1 MVAPAVE
8 VYVRPTPVGDVP
20 AAELAEGAADAGPT
34 NTSPSWRMIALRVG
48 ATLVVIT
55 LVTLAIRRMDLAA
68 LRGAL
73 DSAGLASLVVASL
86 FSLTMLVAKAAYWK
100 TIVSP
105 VARVPVR
112 TMLWYEVSALGAS
125 LVLPMRGGEALR
137 IYALRK
143 QHGVPLSVIGA
154 ALGFEKVSDVT
165 SLVLLVLPLPWLFPK
180 ETWLGR
186 LQVIAAVV
194 LVAIVAAFFLA
205 QRARRSF
212 AWVARLRIF
221 DTPRTTLTAYAC
233 VLTSWLADA
242 TLILV
247 VMHSLGLPVHVSSAL
262 LVLLAANVAI
272 AIPTAPGNV
281 GALELG
287 VAFALTRL
295 GVPSER
301 AAAFAILY
309 HGVQLATLLTVWLVG
324 TGIEA
329 LFGGR
334 SRSLART

>member
-1 MVAPAVE
+1 
-8 VYVRPTPVGDVP
+8 
-20 AAELAEGAADAGPT
+20 
-34 NTSPSWRMIALRVG
+34 MIAVRIVSTLVV
-48 ATLVVIT
+48 ATLVM
-55 LVTLAIRRMDLAA
+55 LAVRKMDIAA

-73 DSAGLASLVVASL
+73 ASAAVAPLVLASLLS
-86 FSLTMLVAKAAYWK
+86 FTMLLAKARYWK

-105 VARVPVR
+105 VATVPVR

-125 LVLPMRGGEALR
+125 LVLPMRGGEAVR
-137 IYALRK
+137 IYWLRK
-143 QHGVPLSVIGA
+143 RHGVPLSVIGA

-165 SLVLLVLPLPWLFPK
+165 SLVLLVLPMPWLFPK

-194 LVAIVAAFFLA
+194 LVAIVVAFFLA

-233 VLTSWLADA
+233 VLTSWIADA

-247 VMHSLGLPVHVSSAL
+247 VMHAIGLPMQVGAAL

-295 GVPSER
+295 GVPGER

-309 HGVQLATLLTVWLVG
+309 HGIQLATLVAVWSIG
-324 TGIEA
+324 AGFNA
-329 LFGGR
+329 LSATR
-334 SRSLART
+334 ARTFRRA

>member
-1 MVAPAVE
+1 LAPPAADLF
-8 VYVRPTPVGDVP
+8 VRPTPVVEDVP
-20 AAELAEGAADAGPT
+20 RAAGAEGAEGASEAKGA
-34 NTSPSWRMIALRVG
+34 SWRTIALRVG
-48 ATLVVIT
+48 ATLVVVALIT
-55 LVTLAIRRMDLAA
+55 LAVRRMDIAA

-73 DSAGLASLVVASL
+73 ESAGLAPLLLASL

-125 LVLPMRGGEALR
+125 LVLPMRGGEAVR
-137 IYALRK
+137 IYWLRK
-143 QHGVPLSVIGA
+143 RHDVPLSVIGA
-154 ALGFEKVSDVT
+154 ALGFEKISDVT

-186 LQVIAAVV
+186 LQVIAAVL
-194 LVAIVAAFFLA
+194 LVAIVVAVVLA

-233 VLTSWLADA
+233 VLTSWVADA

-247 VMHSLGLPVHVSSAL
+247 VMHSLGLPMHVSSAL

-309 HGVQLATLLTVWLVG
+309 HGVQLATLLTVWALG
-324 TGIEA
+324 TGFEA
-329 LFGGR
+329 IFGSR
-334 SRSLART
+334 SRTVVRS

>member
-1 MVAPAVE
+1 MVQPAE
-8 VYVRPTPVGDVP
+8 AYSEATSGNDV
-20 AAELAEGAADAGPT
+20 AQATDEGEARG
-34 NTSPSWRMIALRVG
+34 SWRMIVVRMA
-48 ATLVVIT
+48 ATLVVAT
-55 LVTLAIRRMDLAA
+55 LVTLAVRKMDFAA

-73 DSAGLASLVVASL
+73 ASAAVAPLVLAALL
-86 FSLTMLVAKAAYWK
+86 SLTMLVSKACYWR

-105 VARVPVR
+105 VATVPVR

-125 LVLPMRGGEALR
+125 LVLPMRGGEAVR
-137 IYALRK
+137 IYWLRK
-143 QHGVPLSVIGA
+143 RHGVPLSVIGA

-165 SLVLLVLPLPWLFPK
+165 SLVLLVLPMPWLFPK

-186 LQVIAAVV
+186 LQVIASVV
-194 LVAIVAAFFLA
+194 LVAIVVAFFLA

-221 DTPRTTLTAYAC
+221 DTPRTTLTAYSC
-233 VLTSWLADA
+233 VLTSWVADA

-247 VMHSLGLPVHVSSAL
+247 VMHALGLPMHIGAAL

-287 VAFALTRL
+287 VAFALTKL
-295 GVPSER
+295 GVPGER

-309 HGVQLATLLTVWLVG
+309 HGVQLGTLVAVWSIG
-324 TGIEA
+324 AAFEA
-329 LFGGR
+329 LFSGR
-334 SRSLART
+334 TRSTLRA

>member
-1 MVAPAVE
+1 MVQ
-8 VYVRPTPVGDVP
+8 PVAEAYAEATSGNDV
-20 AAELAEGAADAGPT
+20 ARGSTDDGETRGSA
-34 NTSPSWRMIALRVG
+34 RMIAVRIVSTLVV
-48 ATLVVIT
+48 ATLVM
-55 LVTLAIRRMDLAA
+55 LAVRKMDIAA

-73 DSAGLASLVVASL
+73 ASAAVAPLVLASLLS
-86 FSLTMLVAKAAYWK
+86 FTMLLAKARYWK

-105 VARVPVR
+105 VATVPVR
-112 TMLWYEVSALGAS
+112 TMLW
-125 LVLPMRGGEALR
+125 
-137 IYALRK
+137 
-143 QHGVPLSVIGA
+143 
-154 ALGFEKVSDVT
+154 FEKVSDVT
-165 SLVLLVLPLPWLFPK
+165 SLVLLVLPMPWLFPK

-194 LVAIVAAFFLA
+194 LVAIVVAFFLA

-233 VLTSWLADA
+233 VLTSWIADA

-247 VMHSLGLPVHVSSAL
+247 VMHAIGLPMQVGAAL

-295 GVPSER
+295 GVPGER

-309 HGVQLATLLTVWLVG
+309 HGIQLATLVAVWSIG
-324 TGIEA
+324 AGFNA
-329 LFGGR
+329 LSATR
-334 SRSLART
+334 ARTFRRA